1 MNAEIIALLKCPIT
15 GKSLKL
21 LSEVEVE
28 RVNQLIKSGAFFRG
42 DGLPV
47 KTIYE
52 GLLKVESEE
61 IYYPIKQNIFCLL
74 SDFVI
79 VNDFN
84 LVILERDLLNQNIK
98 QDMQKFYDQVGWH
111 AAEEHFQDAK
121 DSEDLRV
128 FSQDYINQC
137 HQRVNKYLP
146 QKGKYLLDVAS
157 GPIQYPVYLSYS
169 RNYEYRICADISI
182 TGLLRAQEKLGNKG
196 IYLLCDITQLPLQNN
211 KIDAI
216 VSLHTL
222 YHVPQK
228 QQEKAFDELYRV
240 LKPGGK
246 SIVVYSWGKHSAL
259 MNIFL
264 LPFKLVKRA
273 IDKLQNKEAAL
284 YFYAHPYRWFKNHLN
299 AQYATELYVWRSV
312 NVPFLK
318 IYIHRWFLGKIFLK
332 AIYQLEEKFPKWMGR
347 WGAYPLFVTQ
357 KK

>member
-1 MNAEIIALLKCPIT
+1 MNAEIVALLKCPIT
-15 GKSLKL
+15 GKPLQR
-21 LSEVEVE
+21 LSEQDVVK
-28 RVNQLIKSGAFFRG
+28 VNQLIKSGAFFRG

-47 KTIYE
+47 KTLYE

-61 IYYPIKQNIFCLL
+61 IYYPIQQNIFCLL
-74 SDFVI
+74 PDFVI

-84 LVILERDLLNQNIK
+84 HVTLDRDLLDQNIK
-98 QDMQKFYDQVGWH
+98 QEIQAFYDQVGWH
-111 AAEEHFQDAK
+111 STEAHFQDAK
-121 DSEDLRV
+121 DSEDLRD

-137 HQRVNKYLP
+137 HQRVNQYLP
-146 QKGKYLLDVAS
+146 KKGKYLLDAAS

-169 RNYEYRICADISI
+169 KNYEYRICADISI
-182 TGLLRAQEKLGNKG
+182 TGLLRAQEKLGKKG
-196 IYLLCDITQLPLQNN
+196 IYLLCDITQLPLQSNQ
-211 KIDAI
+211 IDAI

-259 MNIFL
+259 MKVFL

-273 IDKLQNKEAAL
+273 IDKLQNKDVAL
-284 YFYAHPYRWFKNHLN
+284 YFYAHPYQWFKNHLHS
-299 AQYATELYVWRSV
+299 QYATELYVWRSV

-318 IYIHRWFLGKIFLK
+318 IYIHEWFLGKILLK
-332 AIYQLEEKFPKWMGR
+332 GIYKLEEKFPKLMGR